1 MAKGASNGHSELL
14 KNTEVDPETMLR
26 HYNPPED
33 QFSEGQIEKI
43 KRSLIEVVSRELDGT
58 HLPAGEKGEGEVVR
72 LVEKALKDVEGYDRL
87 ATFER
92 QRLVHQIVD
101 EIIGFGPIQP
111 LLADPEISEIMI
123 AGPGQVYVER
133 DGRLEDTEIHFADE
147 EHLMRIIHRILSPL
161 GRRVDNAHLMADA
174 RLPDGSRVNIAIPP
188 VAVDGPVVT
197 IRKFLESKLTME
209 QIINLGTLTPHMAE
223 FLEACVISR
232 LNILITGN
240 TSSGKT
246 TLLNILTGAIPGNE
260 RIITIED
267 AAELNLKQKYL
278 VRMET
283 RMPSVD
289 GEGGVS
295 TRDLVR
301 NALRMRPDRIVVGEV
316 RSGEALDM
324 LQAMNTGHDG
334 SLTTLHSNSPRDAIS
349 RLETMAMMAGLEM
362 PLIALRTQIAAAIDL
377 IVHMERLSDGTRK
390 VTRITEVP
398 RMEGDIVTLSDIF
411 LFRQTGIGEGGKVQ
425 GEMEATGLRPVFTP
439 HLESAGFKLR
449 GEIFGG

>member
-1 MAKGASNGHSELL
+1 
-14 KNTEVDPETMLR
+14 MLR
-26 HYNPPED
+26 HYKPPED
-33 QFSEGQIEKI
+33 QLSQERIEEI
-43 KRSLIEVVSRELDGT
+43 KRKLVETVSREIDAAP
-58 HLPAGEKGEGEVVR
+58 LPAGEEGEGEVVM
-72 LVEKALKDVEGYDRL
+72 LVQKALQKVGGYDQL
-87 ATFER
+87 AKFEG
-92 QRLVHQIVD
+92 QRLVQQVVD
-101 EIIGFGPIQP
+101 EILGFGPIQP
-111 LLADPEISEIMI
+111 LLKDPDISEIMI
-123 AGPGQVYVER
+123 SGPDQIYVER
-133 DGRLEDTEIHFADE
+133 DGRLEDTDIRFTNEA
-147 EHLMRIIHRILSPL
+147 HLMRIINRILGPL
-161 GRRVDNAHLMADA
+161 GRRVDNDHLMADA

-188 VAVDGPVVT
+188 VAVDGPAMT

-209 QIINLGTLTPHMAE
+209 QIIKLGTLTPHMAE
-223 FLEACVISR
+223 FLEACVITK

-267 AAELNLKQKYL
+267 AAELNLKQKYV

-334 SLTTLHSNSPRDAIS
+334 SMTTLHSNSPRDAIS

-411 LFRQTGIGEGGKVQ
+411 LFNQTGIGEDGKIH
-425 GEMEATGLRPVFTP
+425 GEMEPTGLRPVFTP
-439 HLESAGFKLR
+439 QLESAGFKLR
-449 GEIFGG
+449 GEIFGA